1 MQRTSLMQ
9 RYRNAT
15 WKTWL
20 GVALAVWLLLAESF
34 ALTHRARFTAAHD
47 NGQACAVCVGAASF
61 GAGAVSAPVHFEPT
75 IATSFIVVAAGI
87 VFLSVVP
94 TRRYA
99 RGPPVVSFTF

>member
-1 MQRTSLMQ
+1 MQRSAFLH

-20 GVALAVWLLLAESF
+20 GIALAAWLLLAESF
-34 ALTHRARFTAAHD
+34 ALAHQYDSAAHAK
-47 NGQACAVCVGAASF
+47 GQDCAVCMSAASF
-61 GAGAVSAPVHFEPT
+61 GAGAVSVPVQFEPT
-75 IATSFIVVAAGI
+75 TATAFIVVAAGI
-87 VFLSVVP
+87 VFLSAVP

>member
-1 MQRTSLMQ
+1 MQRSAFLH

-20 GVALAVWLLLAESF
+20 GIALAAWLLLAESF
-34 ALTHRARFTAAHD
+34 ALAHQYDSTAHA
-47 NGQACAVCVGAASF
+47 NGQDCAVCMSAASF
-61 GAGAVSAPVHFEPT
+61 GAGAVSVPVHFEAS
-75 IATSFIVVAAGI
+75 IAAAFIVVAAGI

-99 RGPPVVSFTF
+99 RGPPAITFPF

>member
-1 MQRTSLMQ
+1 MRRSSLMQ

-20 GVALAVWLLLAESF
+20 AVALAAWLLLAESF
-34 ALTHRARFTAAHD
+34 ALAHQYDSTAHA
-47 NGQACAVCVGAASF
+47 NGQDCAVCMSVASF
-61 GAGAVSAPVHFEPT
+61 GAGAVSVPVHFEPS
-75 IATSFIVVAAGI
+75 IAAAFIVVAAGI
-87 VFLSVVP
+87 VFLSAVP

>member
-1 MQRTSLMQ
+1 MQRFRT
-9 RYRNAT
+9 AT

-20 GVALAVWLLLAESF
+20 GAALAVWLLLAESF
-34 ALTHRARFTAAHD
+34 ALTHELDTAAHD

-75 IATSFIVVAAGI
+75 IATSFVVVAAGI

-99 RGPPVVSFTF
+99 RGPPAVSFTF